1 MRIVTSAAII
11 LGASVMAV
19 QFIDQASRRVVT
31 PDAPTSAA
39 PVSAVQVA
47 PVAPASAAVA
57 VPNQISS
64 HRLVIRAGEGGHFAV
79 DGNVDGRLITFLVD
93 TGASQIALRAS
104 DAERLGFFMRPR
116 DYSIKV
122 ATANG
127 VGRAALLQLGKVQVG
142 SIVVRDVPA
151 LVTPDDALAVNLL
164 GMSFLSRVRWSHED
178 GNLVIEQ

>member
-1 MRIVTSAAII
+1 MRIVTAAAII

-19 QFIDQASRRVVT
+19 QFIDRASQRMGT
-31 PDAPTSAA
+31 PIARAA

-47 PVAPASAAVA
+47 PVAPAATAIA
-57 VPNQISS
+57 VPSPAS
-64 HRLVIRAGEGGHFAV
+64 AHRLVIRAGEGGHFAV

-104 DAERLGFFMRPR
+104 DAERLGFFLQPR
-116 DYSIKV
+116 DFTTKV

-127 VGRAALLQLGKVQVG
+127 VGRAALVQLGSVQVG

-151 LVTPDDALAVNLL
+151 LVTPDEALAVNLL
-164 GMSFLSRVRWSHED
+164 GMSFLSRVRWSHDD